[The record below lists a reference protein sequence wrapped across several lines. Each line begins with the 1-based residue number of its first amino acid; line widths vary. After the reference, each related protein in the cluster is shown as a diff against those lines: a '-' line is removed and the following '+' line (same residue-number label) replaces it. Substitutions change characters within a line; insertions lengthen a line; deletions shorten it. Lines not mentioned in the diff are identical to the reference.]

1 MYDSLLAE
9 RPLNF
14 RYEMDEGTV
23 SAENATRSIQ
33 DDLLLDCVPALNLGG
48 FATTYMEPEIE
59 ELMLKNL
66 VGKMYVKTHYGM
78 SP

>member
-1 MYDSLLAE
+1 MYDSLQAE
-9 RPLNF
+9 RPLSI
-14 RYEMDEGTV
+14 RYEMNEGTV
-23 SAENATRSIQ
+23 SAQNAARSIE
-33 DDLLLDCVPALNLGG
+33 DELLLDGVPALNLGG

-66 VGKMYVKTHYGM
+66 VGTICEMRHHGT